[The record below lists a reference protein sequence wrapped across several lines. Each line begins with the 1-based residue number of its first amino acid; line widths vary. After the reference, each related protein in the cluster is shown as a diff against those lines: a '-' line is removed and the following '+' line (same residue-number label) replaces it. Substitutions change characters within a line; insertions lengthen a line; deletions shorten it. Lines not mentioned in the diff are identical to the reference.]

1 MPVSQQGGRIGSESG
16 GAVSLSTTALLLR
29 SMEAAMGIVPLD
41 AARPAPA
48 SPRRIRSA
56 IHHRTR
62 GQAPSPLPSPQLQWY
77 HRDTRLNPSVFHRE
91 PRAVTVRRQLGA
103 VTEGEDDSETDS
115 DTDGS
120 DDDGAE
126 SGYGAS
132 DMPSRSGSSV
142 ASGAKHSSLG
152 FKTSSENAYFETLV
166 RLNYVLHPERV
177 ADLVEL
183 VDHLCPPSYKAGQ
196 KTRRGAGSAGPDPVP
211 YRSHFVRA
219 LLALPVGALTEV
231 AEAHPLPPPG
241 CDATEDHQSPWLWA
255 HVALLRKAG
264 RGVDAIRLLLRTG
277 RWLAAL
283 DMLTEAEVRQTHAQA
298 VHASCVPSSLT
309 SVCVCVCVGCVTC
322 ISARTARH
330 RQVASQYRPM
340 RPCLLPSARSATGGR
355 CPRRT
360 AWRSSMS
367 CCAMPSSTG

>member
-219 LLALPVGALTEV
+219 LFALPVGALTEV

-283 DMLTEAEVRQTHAQA
+283 DMLTEAEVRQTHTRKQCTRVACRR
-298 VHASCVPSSLT
+298 HSR
-309 SVCVCVCVGCVTC
+309 VCVCVLGVSRV
-322 ISARTARH
+322 SARGPRGTVKSLRSIVPCGLACCPALVRQPVGDAR
-330 RQVASQYRPM
+330 VGP
-340 RPCLLPSARSATGGR
+340 PGVLP
-355 CPRRT
+355 
-360 AWRSSMS
+360 
-367 CCAMPSSTG
+367 